1 MSIRRIEASTSL
13 GQVTIVA
20 DVPRG
25 ETTMSLTGYAG
36 GLGRKQALV
45 ELDGPASAVAGRLF

>member
-1 MSIRRIEASTSL
+1 MSIRHIEASTSL

-25 ETTMSLTGYAG
+25 ETTTSLTGYAG
-36 GLGRKQALV
+36 GLERKQALV
-45 ELDGPASAVAGRLF
+45 ELDEPAPAVAGRLF